1 MKQKEILSHLNAYQQ
16 GKQLN
21 EIKEELQL
29 DKIVKLSSNENV
41 YGYSPKV
48 KKVLQENLPDFN
60 IYPDGHTGELR
71 TALASFY
78 NLEENRLLFGAG
90 SEEII
95 TIICRAFVF
104 NGRNTVMAAN
114 SFPQYK
120 HNTLVEGGIAKEIP
134 VKPNGKHDLEKM
146 LEAIDENT
154 SVVWI
159 CAPDNPTGTL
169 SSQKEIEYFL
179 KNCPKDVLVVLDE
192 AYLEF
197 VDEEVKLDT
206 FAYLKD
212 YPNLIS
218 LRTFSKAYGL
228 AGLRIGYGIG
238 HPDLIHHLN
247 VVRGP
252 FNTTSIAQM
261 AAVHALKDQNFINEI
276 SENNRQVRNDFYT
289 FLDSIELSYYP
300 TQGNFILVSTSVSG
314 LDAFDFL
321 IKYGFIVRPG
331 ELLGYPNTIRI
342 TIGNDDD
349 MKELQQV
356 LKKFTEQIR

>member
-16 GKQLN
+16 GKQID

-29 DKIVKLSSNENV
+29 KKLVKLSSNENI
-41 YGYSPKV
+41 YGYSPEV
-48 KKVLQENLPDFN
+48 KNVLQTNLPDFN
-60 IYPDGHTGELR
+60 IYPDGHTGEIR
-71 TALASFY
+71 TALADFY
-78 NLEENRLLFGAG
+78 HVKEDRLIFGAG

-95 TIICRAFVF
+95 QIICRAFVF

-134 VKPNGKHDLEKM
+134 VLENGHHDLDSM
-146 LEAIDENT
+146 LAAIDDDT

-159 CAPDNPTGTL
+159 CAPDNPTGTI
-169 SSQKEIEYFL
+169 SSNEALFAFL
-179 KNCPKDVLVVLDE
+179 KACPSDVLVVLDE

-197 VDEEVKLDT
+197 VEEKSRLDT
-206 FAYLKD
+206 FTYLSD

-238 HPDLIHHLN
+238 NTDLIHHLN

-252 FNTTSIAQM
+252 FNTTSIAQL
-261 AAVHALKDQNFINEI
+261 AAVHALEDQQFIKDVADANQ
-276 SENNRQVRNDFYT
+276 QVKADFYQ
-289 FLDSIELSYYP
+289 FLDSIDFSYIP
-300 TQGNFILVSTSVSG
+300 SQGNFILIDTPISG
-314 LDAFDFL
+314 LDTFDFL
-321 IKYGFIVRPG
+321 IKNGFIVRPG
-331 ELLGYPNTIRI
+331 ELLGYPNTVRI
-342 TIGNDDD
+342 TIGNAED
-349 MKELQQV
+349 MKELQDV
-356 LKKFTEQIR
+356 LKKFKEQIR

>member
-1 MKQKEILSHLNAYQQ
+1 MKQKEILSQLRAYQQ
-16 GKQLN
+16 GKQID

-48 KKVLQENLPDFN
+48 KNVLQTNLPDFN

-71 TALASFY
+71 TALATFY
-78 NLEENRLLFGAG
+78 NIKEDRLIFGAG

-95 TIICRAFVF
+95 QIICRAFVF

-134 VKPNGKHDLEKM
+134 ILENGHHDLDNM
-146 LEAIDENT
+146 LAAIDKDT

-159 CAPDNPTGTL
+159 CAPDNPTGTI
-169 SSQKEIEYFL
+169 SSNEALLAFL
-179 KNCPKDVLVVLDE
+179 KACPSDVLVVLDE
-192 AYLEF
+192 AYFEF
-197 VDEEVKLDT
+197 VDEEAKLDT
-206 FAYLKD
+206 FTYLSE

-238 HPDLIHHLN
+238 NADLIHHLN

-252 FNTTSIAQM
+252 FNTTSIAQL
-261 AAVHALKDQNFINEI
+261 AGVHALNDQQFIKDVANSNH
-276 SENNRQVRNDFYT
+276 QVKTEFYQ
-289 FLDSIELSYYP
+289 FLDSTGFSYFP
-300 TQGNFILVSTSVSG
+300 TQGNFILVETPISG
-314 LDAFDFL
+314 LDTFDFL
-321 IKYGFIVRPG
+321 IKNGFIVRPG

-342 TIGNDDD
+342 TIGNADD
-349 MKELQQV
+349 MKELQIV
-356 LKKFTEQIR
+356 LKKFKEQIR